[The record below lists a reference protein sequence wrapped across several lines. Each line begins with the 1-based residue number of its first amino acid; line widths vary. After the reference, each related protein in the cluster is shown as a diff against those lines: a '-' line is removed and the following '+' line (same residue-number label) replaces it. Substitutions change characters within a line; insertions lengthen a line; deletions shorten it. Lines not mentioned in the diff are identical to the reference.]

1 MCHLP
6 RENGD
11 LTPPAKARKCP
22 NRSHRT
28 LAASSEL
35 QGLSLGWKSDL
46 EDQKA
51 RSTARFAALCAA
63 SDLCISAPPPALQ
76 TRFHF
81 ALFQRCSDGLYW
93 LSASWGRNRLP
104 TGRFVRQAEPE
115 LVYPEGNAPKLTRP
129 SGSGDL
135 ALILPGHRD
144 SGFALNLHRVRRLA
158 STPKAPFLA
167 LRRGMGLFPSGKR
180 AAPRLCPRRMD
191 PWGAKSALRL
201 ASRWTE
207 APAH

>member
-1 MCHLP
+1 MQFAWCKSTVRLP
-6 RENGD
+6 KHRHA
-11 LTPPAKARKCP
+11 LAKPIA
-22 NRSHRT
+22 
-28 LAASSEL
+28 
-35 QGLSLGWKSDL
+35 SLGNVW
-46 EDQKA
+46 A
-51 RSTARFAALCAA
+51 PRFSL
-63 SDLCISAPPPALQ
+63 LHLRQPTGIMPF
-76 TRFHF
+76 TF
-81 ALFQRCSDGLYW
+81 ALFSCANNGLYW